1 MENERKSYL
10 ESLGFTEVECVEV
23 EGYDTEFHF
32 ESDGMPCSIYE
43 DEFQVGDTS
52 SEILRSSAF
61 YSCCG
66 DILDKDL
73 MICPTCHEHC

>member
-32 ESDGMPCSIYE
+32 ESDGIPCSIFE
-43 DEFQVGDTS
+43 DEFQVGDTL
-52 SEILRSSAF
+52 SEILRAASF
-61 YSCCG
+61 HSCCG

-73 MICPTCHEHC
+73 MICPTCREHC

>member
-32 ESDGMPCSIYE
+32 ESDGMPCSIFE
-43 DEFQVGDTS
+43 DEFKVGDTP
-52 SEILRSSAF
+52 SEILRAASF
-61 YSCCG
+61 HSCCG

>member
-61 YSCCG
+61 HSCCG

-73 MICPTCHEHC
+73 MICPTCREHC

>member
-1 MENERKSYL
+1 V
-10 ESLGFTEVECVEV
+10 GFTEVEIVEV
-23 EGYDTEFHF
+23 YGYTTEFHF
-32 ESDGMPCSIYE
+32 ESDGMTCSIFE
-43 DEFQVGDTS
+43 DEFELGDS
-52 SEILRSSAF
+52 ASDILRASPY

>member
-10 ESLGFTEVECVEV
+10 ESLGFTKVECVEV

-32 ESDGMPCSIYE
+32 ESDGIPCSIFE
-43 DEFQVGDTS
+43 DEFQVGDTPS
-52 SEILRSSAF
+52 GILKAAAF
-61 YSCCG
+61 HSCCG